1 MRKRRGRIAPRAGW
15 AAVGMIT
22 LALLATIP
30 AAPLPRLVWNASA
43 SAPLGLYRVTP
54 GRDLDVDDMV
64 VAWTPLAMRRL
75 AATRHYI
82 PLNVPL
88 VKRVAALE
96 HDIVCAEGPDISI
109 NGRWVAARLATDGKG
124 RAMPGWSGCR
134 VLGEGELFLLIEDN
148 PNAFDGRYFGITEPS
163 EVIGRALLLW
173 PR

>member
-1 MRKRRGRIAPRAGW
+1 MRKRRAGL
-15 AAVGMIT
+15 ARGAGLVAVGAVT
-22 LALLATIP
+22 LAVLATIP

-54 GRDLDVDDMV
+54 GQDLDVDDMV
-64 VAWTPLAMRRL
+64 VAWTPLATRQL

-96 HDIVCAEGPDISI
+96 HDIVCADGPDISI
-109 NGRWVAARLATDGKG
+109 NGRWVADRMATDGKG
-124 RAMPGWSGCR
+124 RAMPWWSGCR
-134 VLGEGELFLLIEDN
+134 VLGEGELFLLIEEN
-148 PNAFDGRYFGITEPS
+148 PKAFDGRYFGVTEPS
-163 EVIGRALLLW
+163 EVIGRAVLLW